1 MQGTRARGPGQIG
14 RLGLLMVVCLLPS
27 ACAGAVSSTG
37 AEDKLR
43 RDVPIAVCRKAL
55 APADLNESGAPH
67 QPAYWKVIVPSFRG
81 FGSALDP
88 DALTC
93 VGDPAQPLVA
103 GAPADAHASR
113 VPVVTDATGTIVPA
127 VDDLVVVWLRTVTV
141 SDRASRGP
149 LAIVRARPAEI
160 DVYSLG
166 TYEGSTRHSRFEVM
180 RIATTTVVVA
190 RDEACADS
198 KVDAECESVAT
209 IFAAAGGNLPPAARV
224 TVERAAFGTMK
235 EIGKVKYRLTTDP
248 FTLDAASL
256 HVKEHLTV
264 RDANDEEV
272 RKAEGERIFAFAG
285 AELTTKQP
293 SIWSAAVPPAPSAP
307 PKP

>member
-1 MQGTRARGPGQIG
+1 MHARMRDRIG
-14 RLGLLMVVCLLPS
+14 RLGILGVVAS
-27 ACAGAVSSTG
+27 GCAGAVGSTG

-55 APADLNESGAPH
+55 APADLNESGAPRP
-67 QPAYWKVIVPSFRG
+67 PAYWKVIVPSFRG

-88 DALTC
+88 DAQTC
-93 VGDPAQPLVA
+93 VGESAQPLVA
-103 GAPADAHASR
+103 TDAHVSR
-113 VPVVTDATGTIVPA
+113 IPAVTDASGTIAPA
-127 VDDLVVVWLRTVTV
+127 VDGLEVVWLRTITV
-141 SDRASRGP
+141 SERTSRGP
-149 LAIVRARPAEI
+149 LAIVRAHPAEI

-166 TYEGSTRHSRFEVM
+166 TYEGSTRHSRFEIV
-180 RIATTTVVVA
+180 RIGATTAVVA

-248 FTLDAASL
+248 LTLDATSL
-256 HVKEHLTV
+256 HIKEHLTV

-272 RKAEGERIFAFAG
+272 RKAEGERIFAFDG

-293 SIWSAAVPPAPSAP
+293 SIWSQSGQPAGAP
-307 PKP
+307 PLATPRP